1 MIFYFHIP
9 IHALQD
15 SRKNGL
21 FLIDYFTD
29 LW

>member
-9 IHALQD
+9 INALQD
-15 SRKNGL
+15 SRKKGL